1 MASSSASSSAAAVSI
16 ASSSASSLAATA
28 SMASSSSASST
39 SASLVSA
46 AKVSTVRFK
55 PWMTVVLGVL
65 AVTVVLGELVGKQ
78 SILERQNPANMAVS
92 RKQMSVF
99 ILDFRRFQRI

>member
-1 MASSSASSSAAAVSI
+1 MVSSSASSSAAAVSM
-16 ASSSASSLAATA
+16 ASSSASSLA
-28 SMASSSSASST
+28 SSSTSST

-65 AVTVVLGELVGKQ
+65 AGTVVLGVLAGKQ

-92 RKQMSVF
+92 RKQTSVF